1 MNASTLAKT
10 LALALAAA
18 LPLSALA
25 SPPQP
30 IEITVDCAHPALPS
44 QREFARFTGIDNF
57 GQAYDM
63 RAKVMVRAQR
73 ACKRGAGQVRVV
85 LELPKREPASALA
98 LADTSR

>member
-1 MNASTLAKT
+1 MNVPTLAKT

-18 LPLSALA
+18 MPLSALA

-30 IEITVDCAHPALPS
+30 VGITIDCAAPALPS
-44 QREFARFTGIDNF
+44 QQEFARFTGIDNF

-63 RAKVMVRAQR
+63 RAKVMVRARR
-73 ACKRGAGQVRVV
+73 ACKRGADEVRVV

-98 LADTSR
+98 LADAPR